1 MSPVRAPG
9 VTTRYWAPSWCVGS
23 GASAGDAS
31 MALASRCSERR
42 IAFRSR
48 YGRRNR
54 RPQNFSSQPALDIGV
69 DILGRMARQRAGG
82 SSAARRGAPWRQ
94 LETNYSWDDLVLPSR
109 EQDLLHAIVVKA
121 RFPERRFSGEKA
133 DRFHRLERPPR
144 AVFVGP
150 PGTGKTMAAQVIAAA
165 LGRPIFAVDLGEVL
179 SCDQQEAEAD
189 IERTF
194 AAAEGSKAV
203 LLFNGAELLV
213 PRRLKAAHRERVRAD
228 AAPSSNHQ
236 LTDGPEALAVLDA
249 RGWHLLEASR
259 RYGGLVIFAGTATQ
273 GVQAWLADR
282 FDVIVRFPFP
292 ERDARK
298 EIWRRVLP
306 SDARVTENGLNYLA
320 TWLRWPGGT
329 IRRCGEEA
337 AVEARRQGVPLQLHH
352 VTEALERG
360 YRTQV
365 FPEAERKALSVEQIQ
380 EKTAPIEFRT
390 ARKPGEIRRFL
401 RRARARAALVGVLIA
416 AVSGSVLARELLHS
430 PSVDRA
436 VTSARAGILQISY
449 PSNWRLTR
457 PPATP
462 WLRLTDELALA
473 LGRGLLL
480 VGRTTGYPGP
490 LPQSVITR
498 LDLATDPQIV
508 KVGTLKLYRYATAL
522 QTGSSSESIYTAPTT
537 AGTIVGICRTDGGAV
552 KFVSNCERAL
562 GTIRLRAGTFLPV
575 GLTGTYART
584 VTTVIASLN
593 AARASQKAE
602 LARPTNS
609 QSAVRAARD
618 LAAAHAAAAS
628 ALLRVSAGPAST
640 VNASLANALQMSA
653 RAYTALALATAKKDQ
668 RAYSAARVSLARAS
682 EALRSAFAQLGQLGY
697 RVS

>member
-1 MSPVRAPG
+1 VADDRLHVAIGLPKRRRKICS
-9 VTTRYWAPSWCVGS
+9 
-23 GASAGDAS
+23 
-31 MALASRCSERR
+31 SR
-42 IAFRSR
+42 
-48 YGRRNR
+48 
-54 RPQNFSSQPALDIGV
+54 PALEIGV

-82 SSAARRGAPWRQ
+82 SSAATRGAPWRQ
-94 LETNYSWDDLVLPSR
+94 LETNYNWEDLVLPGR
-109 EQDLLHAIVVKA
+109 EGDLLHAIVVKA
-121 RFPERRFSGEKA
+121 CFPKRRFSGEKP
-133 DRFHRLERPPR
+133 DPFHWLERAPR

-150 PGTGKTMAAQVIAAA
+150 PSTGKTMAAQVIAAA
-165 LGRPIFAVDLGEVL
+165 LGRPIFAVDLGNVL
-179 SCDQQEAEAD
+179 SRDQQEAEAD
-189 IERTF
+189 IDRTF
-194 AAAEGSKAV
+194 AAAEGSHAV

-213 PRRLKAAHRERVRAD
+213 PRRLKAAHRERVGAD
-228 AAPSSNHQ
+228 AAPSSPSHQ
-236 LTDGPEALAVLDA
+236 LTDEPEALAVLEA
-249 RGWHLLEASR
+249 RGWHLLEGSR

-273 GVQAWLADR
+273 AGQAWLADR

-352 VTEALERG
+352 VTQVLERG

-365 FPEAERKALSVEQIQ
+365 FPEAERKTRSVEQIQ
-380 EKTAPIEFRT
+380 EKTAPIEFTT

-401 RRARARAALVGVLIA
+401 RPARARAALVGMLIA
-416 AVSGSVLARELLHS
+416 AVLGSILAREMLAG
-430 PSVDRA
+430 PSVHWA
-436 VTSARAGILQISY
+436 VASARAGILQISY
-449 PSNWRLTR
+449 PSNWRVTR

-462 WLRLTDELALA
+462 RLRLTDELALA
-473 LGRGLLL
+473 LGRGLLV

-498 LDLATDPQIV
+498 LDLATVPQIV
-508 KVGTLKLYRYATAL
+508 KVGTVRLYRYATAP
-522 QTGSSSESIYTAPTT
+522 QTGSASESIYTAPTT
-537 AGTIVGICRTDGGAV
+537 AGTIVGICRTDGGGV

-575 GLTGTYART
+575 GLTGTYAQT

-593 AARASQKAE
+593 AARASQGAE

-653 RAYTALALATAKKDQ
+653 RAYTALALAAAGKDQ
-668 RAYSAARVSLARAS
+668 RAYNAARVSLARAS
-682 EALRSAFAQLGQLGY
+682 EALRSAFAQLSQLGY